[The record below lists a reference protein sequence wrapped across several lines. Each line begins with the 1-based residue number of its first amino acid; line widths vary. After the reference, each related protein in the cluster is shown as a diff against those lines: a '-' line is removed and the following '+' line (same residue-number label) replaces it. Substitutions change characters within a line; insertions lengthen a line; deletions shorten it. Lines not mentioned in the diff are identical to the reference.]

1 MAASSEGTFFVLDAQ
16 LPLTCLL
23 KFPTNSQGN
32 LVTACLAPSHG
43 GSIICGFA
51 TGTIEVWSIFDA
63 DISNLHT
70 VFREWAEEA
79 RRSSRSGE
87 ALPGASWHHRGIPEA
102 PSSPGDVCFK
112 AMPKHARLV
121 LNHHFENM
129 QLLCSPDGRSM
140 VSCSPDRGV
149 AEWDLNL
156 GVLCQTYFGAKCA
169 GYAEAT
175 MQGNSSLSLVLY
187 TEEEVFLVPCASR
200 AKALSSVWIHDG
212 RSQREA
218 AVSPNQIFQQLN
230 DAEEARCREIRNMT
244 LRLQCSVR
252 CRIARK
258 AKQALALAQIADK
271 KAARF
276 QIWGMMAFKT
286 LSRAR
291 EDFRGS
297 LMHQLHE
304 CRPYHD
310 LSDDSDRPQ
319 SPLSPGLKPEI
330 ASAPVKISD
339 PMETEQTN
347 SESKAGARPGDHT
360 SKGGGETL
368 SVNDDGGNLL
378 ASKYGVPKFL
388 QDLSLIYRGGQGTG
402 GQAQPPCSI
411 QENDRDLE
419 MVEDVRHRCVQ
430 SVVAAAWTGVS
441 AIHVAGITGMR

>member
-1 MAASSEGTFFVLDAQ
+1 
-16 LPLTCLL
+16 
-23 KFPTNSQGN
+23 
-32 LVTACLAPSHG
+32 
-43 GSIICGFA
+43 
-51 TGTIEVWSIFDA
+51 
-63 DISNLHT
+63 
-70 VFREWAEEA
+70 
-79 RRSSRSGE
+79 
-87 ALPGASWHHRGIPEA
+87 
-102 PSSPGDVCFK
+102 
-112 AMPKHARLV
+112 
-121 LNHHFENM
+121 
-129 QLLCSPDGRSM
+129 M

-187 TEEEVFLVPCASR
+187 TEEEVFLVPCASK

-319 SPLSPGLKPEI
+319 IPLRPLSPGLKPEI
-330 ASAPVKISD
+330 ASSPVKISD
-339 PMETEQTN
+339 PMETE
-347 SESKAGARPGDHT
+347 
-360 SKGGGETL
+360 
-368 SVNDDGGNLL
+368 
-378 ASKYGVPKFL
+378 SKYGVPKFL